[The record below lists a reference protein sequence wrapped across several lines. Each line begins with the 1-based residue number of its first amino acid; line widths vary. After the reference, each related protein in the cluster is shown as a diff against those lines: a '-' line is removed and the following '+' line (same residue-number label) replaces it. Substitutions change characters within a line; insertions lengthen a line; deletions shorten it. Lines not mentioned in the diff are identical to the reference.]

1 MLFMYKHFSTQIKH
15 TKTIHTADCIALLTL
30 IESELLKLNS
40 MFSAWTGHIL
50 SCSTYSKT
58 EQKAE

>member
-1 MLFMYKHFSTQIKH
+1 MYKHFSTQIKH

-40 MFSAWTGHIL
+40 MFSA
-50 SCSTYSKT
+50 
-58 EQKAE
+58 